1 MVESESISKCDSDSE
16 GLEPPDKA
24 EKQDILENESDE
36 ETNKTVDE
44 KDIVERADTLDN
56 RAKDKEGKLLLA
68 NARTASL
75 CFPWW
80 SEGYTAFSLA
90 ASASVFLGCYSI
102 SIPLSTK
109 GLDRIDMEVYPI
121 FVFSI
126 LVSIVIYLLI
136 VLVIKF
142 GTVLSL
148 LSEEACELY
157 WTTRKPL
164 TVIGAGIS
172 SCIALGLK
180 VGFPS
185 ISSLISIHPPP
196 FFSLTYPLSTA
207 TVIALL
213 ATVIALLATVIALPA
228 TVITLPATVCT
239 SNNCDYTT

>member
-1 MVESESISKCDSDSE
+1 MATAMVESETISKFDSE
-16 GLEPPDKA
+16 SESLEPPDKA
-24 EKQDILENESDE
+24 EKQETLENEVDE
-36 ETNKTVDE
+36 ETNNTIDGKDNVEKT
-44 KDIVERADTLDN
+44 DTLDN
-56 RAKDKEGKLLLA
+56 RAKDKEGKLLLP
-68 NARTASL
+68 NARTASG

-90 ASASVFLGCYSI
+90 AGASVFLGCYSI

-126 LVSIVIYLLI
+126 MVSIVLYLLI

-180 VGFPS
+180 VGPYCDYTSF
-185 ISSLISIHPPP
+185 
-196 FFSLTYPLSTA
+196 T
-207 TVIALL
+207 
-213 ATVIALLATVIALPA
+213 LPA
-228 TVITLPATVCT
+228 TVIVPLFAFPVTVIAPFYTSSYCDCT
-239 SNNCDYTT
+239 SFALPVTVIVPLLHFQ